1 MNRNFAS
8 ILGTGRYLPAQVLT
22 NADLEKR
29 VETNDEWIVSHTGIR
44 ERRLSAPDEHSSD
57 MGAAAA
63 KAALAKAGIAAA
75 DLDAIITATLTPDYP
90 WPATSCII
98 QQKIGAPQ
106 ALAFDLSAACSGFV
120 YALSVA
126 EGLIATG
133 TCKHVLVIGAEKLT
147 SIMDWTDR
155 NTCVLFGDGAGAA
168 VLGPANGR
176 RVLRSFHLGADGSM
190 VPKLLQP
197 AGGTVMPASAESV
210 EQRQHY
216 LKMDGKAVFKF
227 AVRIMGEAAGK
238 AVEKAG
244 LTNADIQLFIPH
256 QANIRIIEAAAKYM
270 GLAMDQ
276 VFVNVDRY
284 GNTSAASVAIAM
296 DEAEEQGRLKA
307 GDKTVLVAFGAGL
320 TWASCVIEW

>member
-1 MNRNFAS
+1 
-8 ILGTGRYLPAQVLT
+8 
-22 NADLEKR
+22 
-29 VETNDEWIVSHTGIR
+29 
-44 ERRLSAPDEHSSD
+44 

-63 KAALAKAGIAAA
+63 KAALAKAGLEAAQ
-75 DLDAIITATLTPDYP
+75 LDAIITATLTPDYP
-90 WPATSCII
+90 WPATACII

-120 YALSVA
+120 YAMYVA

-133 TCKHVLVIGAEKLT
+133 TCKHVLVVGAEKLT

-155 NTCVLFGDGAGAA
+155 NTCVLFGDGAGA
-168 VLGPANGR
+168 VVVGPSNGR
-176 RVLRSFHLGADGSM
+176 GVLRSFHLGADGSM

-197 AGGTVMPASAESV
+197 AGGMVHPASAETL
-210 EQRQHY
+210 EQRMHY

-270 GLAMDQ
+270 DLSMDQ

-284 GNTSAASVAIAM
+284 GNTSAASVAIAL
-296 DEAEEQGRLKA
+296 DEAVEQGRLKQGGKA
-307 GDKTVLVAFGAGL
+307 VLVAFGAGL